1 MIVKVKLISNMALE
15 LCRQRFEWGKN
26 EKEKLSQNVLDSQ
39 GQAIIE
45 SIEEEIALRQVNT
58 GE

>member
-1 MIVKVKLISNMALE
+1 MALE